1 MTITTIY
8 YSYSGVT
15 RGVAQ
20 KVHAACGGES
30 IEVTP
35 VAPYSHL
42 SVFLSGARRAR
53 KGKADVI
60 EPAEID
66 VAGSDVIV
74 LGTPVWASHPTPPVN
89 AAVQA
94 LAGCS
99 GKTAILYATCI
110 GQARETLPILA
121 KALDAKGGRVAGE
134 FVFTKNDVS
143 DPARLGALI
152 TAVKSADGGA
162 DGA

>member
-20 KVHAACGGES
+20 KVHAACGGELV
-30 IEVTP
+30 EVQP
-35 VAPYSHL
+35 VAPYSRL

-53 KGKADVI
+53 AGGRDVI
-60 EPAEID
+60 VPETID

-99 GKTAILYATCI
+99 GKTAVLFATCM
-110 GQARETLPILA
+110 GQAKETLPLLA
-121 KALDAKGGRVAGE
+121 KALDAKGVSIAGE

-143 DPARLGALI
+143 NPARLGALI
-152 TAVKSADGGA
+152 EAVRAADGGA
-162 DGA
+162 